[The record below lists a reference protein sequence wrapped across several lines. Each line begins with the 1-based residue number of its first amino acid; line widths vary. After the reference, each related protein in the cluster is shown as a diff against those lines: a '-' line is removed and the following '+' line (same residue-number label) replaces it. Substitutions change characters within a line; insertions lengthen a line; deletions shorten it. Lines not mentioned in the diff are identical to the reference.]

1 MSAPKLDSGLT
12 ITADLL
18 KSWSACADGYQ
29 WFLKNYQQGATFGEI
44 NDALRADK
52 RYSDSSWLVNRVFAA
67 AVQDVS
73 IVAASVKQMGADA
86 AAIEKQVAETP
97 VGETSASGNDSQ
109 LAASGYGS
117 KLAASGNGSQL
128 AASGYGSQLAASG
141 NGSQLAAS
149 GNYSQLAASGNYSK
163 LAASGNY
170 SKLAASGSK
179 SIVLGVYS
187 CTASAGKDGAIAL
200 CWFDGK
206 RPRIAVAYVGENGIK
221 ANTIYRV
228 SDSGEFV
235 EVTA

>member
-97 VGETSASGNDSQ
+97 VGETSASG
-109 LAASGYGS
+109 YGS

-149 GNYSQLAASGNYSK
+149 GNYSQ

>member
-97 VGETSASGNDSQ
+97 VGETSASG
-109 LAASGYGS
+109 YGS

-149 GNYSQLAASGNYSK
+149 GNGSQLAASGNYSQ

>member
-97 VGETSASGNDSQ
+97 VGETSASG
-109 LAASGYGS
+109 YGS

-128 AASGYGSQLAASG
+128 AASG
-141 NGSQLAAS
+141 
-149 GNYSQLAASGNYSK
+149 NYSQ

>member
-163 LAASGNY
+163 LAASG
-170 SKLAASGSK
+170 SK

>member
-97 VGETSASGNDSQ
+97 VGETS
-109 LAASGYGS
+109 ASGYGS